1 MEIYHIVN
9 SDRAF
14 TRREKKR
21 FKKKK
26 ISKWNEHLLGK

>member
-26 ISKWNEHLLGK
+26 DFQME

>member
-26 ISKWNEHLLGK
+26 KDFQME